1 MANQSGKRMKI
12 SPRPKKKPKKKP
24 IGFGKKIGGGAKTAI
39 EIRREKQRKML
50 ESMD

>member
-1 MANQSGKRMKI
+1 MADQSGKRMKM
-12 SPRPKKKPKKKP
+12 PKKPKPKKVKP